1 MMVGAADLF
10 IAFLPRV
17 TGRGWHFLR
26 CAAACWNEHQMIAHP
41 DSPDEPRID
50 VNGRP
55 ILNWLKVQIRRT
67 AGDRPNDDK
76 QPPYDPK
83 VPLSEQFANPVHF
96 VRLSNDGLVYLCDR
110 GSRQIERGATAGA
123 RRTAGRWRRNLH
135 GLRFG

>member
-1 MMVGAADLF
+1 
-10 IAFLPRV
+10 
-17 TGRGWHFLR
+17 
-26 CAAACWNEHQMIAHP
+26 MIAHT

-50 VNGRP
+50 VNSRP

-135 GLRFG
+135 GYGLDSALQWLEGQGLLKGTAA